1 MRHHKGLVFWI
12 PLLVQLLA
20 ILDLSNYTVMNDN
33 QIGVISPTNSL
44 MHKKIARC
52 SKNRCFTI
60 IVAPEFGDNFFD
72 AYTVGE
78 IPTVR
83 FCIKI

>member
-1 MRHHKGLVFWI
+1 MCHHKSLVFWI

-44 MHKKIARC
+44 MHKKIAIC
-52 SKNRCFTI
+52 SKKLNMPIQSQGNHISPRELVYSDI
-60 IVAPEFGDNFFD
+60 SKGNHSSP
-72 AYTVGE
+72 
-78 IPTVR
+78 R
-83 FCIKI
+83 